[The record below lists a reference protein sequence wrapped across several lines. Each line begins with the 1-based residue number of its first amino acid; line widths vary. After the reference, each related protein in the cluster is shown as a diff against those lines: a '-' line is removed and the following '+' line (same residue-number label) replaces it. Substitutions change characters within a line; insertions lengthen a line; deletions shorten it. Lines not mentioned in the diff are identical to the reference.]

1 MARIEGVDYE
11 AMPGQANEMRG
22 HGRQLNTELSKV
34 YSSVEEMH
42 NSWYGKRYNELVKSF
57 NEIIPQ

>member
-42 NSWYGKRYNELVKSF
+42 N
-57 NEIIPQ
+57 